1 MVPDLS
7 LRGPPVHGR
16 RNPFVAQEGIL
27 PMALIVAI
35 GVYTIRYGNPWLAL
49 VPGVLFVLAY
59 LLFRDPRRE
68 VPSVALGIVS
78 PVDGEVVEIEQTDK
92 CVVQGDAY
100 RIRIRI
106 DSLGTYTARSPVE
119 GKVMDL
125 HSNVEGVGQDCPAN
139 ALWTRTDEGDSVVLM
154 FSGYRLGLAP
164 RSFMRFGERVG
175 QGHRC
180 AYLRLAKYADIYM
193 PIDGKVKA
201 RPGQRV
207 LAGSDLL
214 GTVPHP

>member
-1 MVPDLS
+1 MHVVNEEPC
-7 LRGPPVHGR
+7 VHGR

-27 PMALIVAI
+27 PLALIAAI
-35 GVYTIRYGNPWLAL
+35 GVLIIRYSNPWLAL
-49 VPGVLFVLAY
+49 IPGVLFVLAF

-68 VPSVALGIVS
+68 VPSVALGVVS
-78 PVDGEVVEIEQTDK
+78 PADGVITEIEQTDQ
-92 CVVQGDAY
+92 CVVQGAAH

-125 HSNVEGVGQDCPAN
+125 HSNMEGVGEDCPAN
-139 ALWTRTDEGDSVVLM
+139 ALWLKTDEGDSVVLM

-164 RSFMRFGERVG
+164 RSFIRFGERVG

-180 AYLRLAKYADIYM
+180 AYLRLAKFADVYM
-193 PIDGKVKA
+193 PIAGTVKA
-201 RPGQRV
+201 TTGQRV
-207 LAGSDLL
+207 IAGSDLL

>member
-1 MVPDLS
+1 M
-7 LRGPPVHGR
+7 HGR

-27 PMALIVAI
+27 PMVLIAAI
-35 GVYTIRYGNPWLAL
+35 VVFILRYGNPWLAL
-49 VPGVLFVLAY
+49 IPGVLLVFAY
-59 LLFRDPRRE
+59 LLFRDPLRD
-68 VPSVALGIVS
+68 VPSVALGVVS
-78 PVDGEVVEIEQTDK
+78 PADGEIVEIEQTDQ
-92 CVVQGDAY
+92 CVVQGEAH

-125 HSNVEGVGQDCPAN
+125 HSEVEGVGRDCPAN
-139 ALWTRTDEGDSVVLM
+139 ALWVRTDEGDSVVLM

-164 RSFMRFGERVG
+164 RSFIRFGERVG

-180 AYLRLAKYADIYM
+180 AYMRLARFADVYM
-193 PIDGKVKA
+193 PIAGKVKA
-201 RPGQRV
+201 RLGQHV
-207 LAGSDLL
+207 TAGSDLL